1 MHKIE
6 VKCIAS
12 YQTWRLQVKKK
23 TYSEDFAKFK
33 VDELKSYLRERGI
46 QLGDG
51 EKRKRKL
58 SWIALFMPESSGD
71 ETEETGCF

>member
-1 MHKIE
+1 M
-6 VKCIAS
+6 
-12 YQTWRLQVKKK
+12 KKK

-58 SWIALFMPESSGD
+58 S
-71 ETEETGCF
+71 